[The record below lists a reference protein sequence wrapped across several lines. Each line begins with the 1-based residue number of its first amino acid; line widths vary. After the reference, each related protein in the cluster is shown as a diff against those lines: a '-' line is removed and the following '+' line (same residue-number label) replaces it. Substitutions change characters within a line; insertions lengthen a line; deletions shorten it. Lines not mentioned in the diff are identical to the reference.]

1 MISTNLVTRAV
12 FELIGDKIKGGYVL
26 KVNNENIPL
35 FLNKDGTTKYPQIRI
50 APFIEKG
57 DTKYQKYIEK
67 NWQAYRHWQFGVFQI
82 DIYSQSLS
90 QVQDIYDVITER
102 LYDFFNLETVIFSF
116 NHQFEQINDNIYR
129 SKEYSLMKDG
139 LFKDIY
145 GIRIE
150 DTILNRIRTNREHL
164 EMDSYFVDENYLYV
178 KTNKNI
184 KNIQI
189 KVLTQGRLFK
199 NGMSHSDKGIHAY
212 FLSKQRNLSSLE
224 DNEVERISFD
234 LEILFSK
241 RLNREELPKN
251 KKIVY
256 RKANVR

>member
-1 MISTNLVTRAV
+1 MITTNLVTKAI
-12 FELIGDKIKGGYVL
+12 FEIIGDKVKGGYSL
-26 KVNNENIPL
+26 NVNNEDIPL
-35 FLNKDGTTKYPQIRI
+35 FLNKDKTTKYPQIRI

-57 DTKYQKYIEK
+57 DIRQQKYIEK
-67 NWQAYRHWQFGVFQI
+67 GWQAYRYWQYGVFQV
-82 DIYSQSLS
+82 DIYTRSLS
-90 QVQDIYDVITER
+90 QAQDIYDKITER

-145 GIRIE
+145 GITID
-150 DTILNRIRTNREHL
+150 DTILKRIRTKKEHL
-164 EMDSYFVDENYLYV
+164 QMNSYFVNEDYLYV
-178 KTNKNI
+178 KTDKNI

-212 FLSKQRNLSSLE
+212 YLSKQRNLSSLE

-241 RLNREELPKN
+241 KLNREELPKN
-251 KKIVY
+251 KRILYK
-256 RKANVR
+256 RANVR